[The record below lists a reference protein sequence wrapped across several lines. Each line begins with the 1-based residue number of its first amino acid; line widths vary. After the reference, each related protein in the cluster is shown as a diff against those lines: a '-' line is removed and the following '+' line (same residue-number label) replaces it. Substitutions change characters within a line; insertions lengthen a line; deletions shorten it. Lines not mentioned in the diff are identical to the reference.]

1 MNYSLVFEV
10 AVPTF
15 ILLVIGVALTIREF
29 DNVFKLQNKKSKTKK
44 TVKKK

>member
-15 ILLVIGVALTIREF
+15 ICLVIGIILTIREF
-29 DNVFKLQNKKSKTKK
+29 DNVWDHQDKKTKRK
-44 TVKKK
+44 R